1 MFEDSFADILR
12 QYPNAVADKKR
23 FFGLMKDCFPGQQ
36 MQINLINTTFDLGI
50 ADELAK
56 TSQITN
62 AFAFRFVK
70 RLVDEYGVSR
80 INADWAVSVWCV
92 CYGKQLLHKPCDI
105 EISKAKSGSA
115 PVIKDEQSGNGRQY
129 NDLFR
134 YKVVADGYAISSFNG
149 PNTRTL
155 IFPNAYA
162 GKPVTRVLAHAFEGC
177 DVQEAVMTDGIKVIE
192 EGAFKGCEN
201 LKQII
206 YPNTLREIGTAAFSG
221 CRNLVTAALPG
232 NLEQIGDYAFSD
244 TALWQVELPQN
255 LLWLGEGVYKGC
267 SKLSSIKFH
276 KHLAEIPNEMFM
288 NCIAMRKV
296 DLPAGTAAIGREAF
310 SGCTGLIDMIIPES
324 VITVGSNAFAG
335 MNPSFTLI
343 CTQRSAA
350 EQYARTHNVP
360 FQIVL

>member
-1 MFEDSFADILR
+1 MFEDSFADMLR
-12 QYPNAVADKKR
+12 QYPEAVTEKKR
-23 FFGLMKDCFPGQQ
+23 FFGLMKDYFPGQQ

-50 ADELAK
+50 VDELAK

-92 CYGKQLLHKPCDI
+92 CYGKQLLHKLCDI
-105 EISKAKSGSA
+105 EVSKAKSGSA
-115 PVIKDEQSGNGRQY
+115 PAIIDEHSGGSKQY

-134 YKVVADGYAISSFNG
+134 YKVVSDGYAISGFNG
-149 PNTRTL
+149 NNTRTL

-162 GKPVTRVLAHAFEGC
+162 GKPVTRVLAHAFERC

-206 YPNTLREIGTAAFSG
+206 FPNTLREIGSDAFSG
-221 CRNLVTAALPG
+221 CRNLVTAALPK
-232 NLEQIGDYAFSD
+232 NIEQIGDYAFSD
-244 TALWQVELPQN
+244 TALRQIELLQN

-267 SKLSSIKFH
+267 IRLSSIKFH
-276 KHLAEIPNEMFM
+276 KHLTEIPNEMFM
-288 NCIAMRKV
+288 NCSALKKI
-296 DLPAGTAAIGREAF
+296 DLPTGTAAIGRDAF
-310 SGCTGLIDMIIPES
+310 SGCTGLIDLIIPES
-324 VITVGSNAFAG
+324 VITVGANAFAG
-335 MNPSFTLI
+335 MNPNFTLI
-343 CTQRSAA
+343 CTQKSAA

-360 FQIVL
+360 FQIAL

>member
-1 MFEDSFADILR
+1 MFEDSFADMLR
-12 QYPNAVADKKR
+12 QFPNAVAEKKK
-23 FFGLMKDCFPGQQ
+23 FFGLMKDFFPGQQ
-36 MQINLINTTFDLGI
+36 MQVNLINTTFDLDI
-50 ADELAK
+50 ADELEK

-105 EISKAKSGSA
+105 EISRAKSGSA
-115 PVIKDEQSGNGRQY
+115 PAIKDEQSGNRQY
-129 NDLFR
+129 NDLFQ
-134 YKVVADGYAISSFNG
+134 YKAVADGYAISGFNG
-149 PNTRTL
+149 TNSRTL

-162 GKPVTRVLAHAFEGC
+162 GKPVTRVLAHAFERC

-192 EGAFKGCEN
+192 DGAFKGCEN

-206 YPNTLREIGTAAFSG
+206 FPNTLREIGPTTFSS
-221 CRNLVTAALPG
+221 CRNLVTAALPRS
-232 NLEQIGDYAFSD
+232 LEQIGDYAFSD

-255 LLWLGEGVYKGC
+255 LLWLGEGIYKGC

-276 KHLAEIPNEMFM
+276 KHLTEIPNEMFM
-288 NCIAMRKV
+288 NCTAMKKV

-310 SGCTGLIDMIIPES
+310 SGCVGLIDMIIPES
-324 VITVGSNAFAG
+324 VLTVGANAFAG

-343 CTQRSAA
+343 CTQKSAA
-350 EQYARTHNVP
+350 EQYARGHNVP